1 RSLRACI
8 ASLPLQ
14 SSLMSKT
21 YLKSDHFVGGGSWL
35 PMHFDLAIEE
45 QRADIGLTA
54 GLHHEPASVDFF
66 DIRNGSIVLNYEAL
80 QCSARSWLGEADKVL
95 GAFEHDRR
103 VSVVRVGAD
112 GFRDENTIHARTEP
126 DQLAVGLAI
135 ELVDGAT
142 TGSANAADPLKRLAV
157 LSKEF

>member
-1 RSLRACI
+1 M
-8 ASLPLQ
+8 PPP
-14 SSLMSKT
+14 
-21 YLKSDHFVGGGSWL
+21 D
-35 PMHFDLAIEE
+35 P
-45 QRADIGLTA
+45 
-54 GLHHEPASVDFF
+54 PAS
-66 DIRNGSIVLNYEAL
+66 GATW
-80 QCSARSWLGEADKVL
+80 APRSWLGEADKVL

-126 DQLAVGLAI
+126 DQFAVGIAI

-157 LSKEF
+157 LSKEFSPQPLIFIGISHSSPPV